1 MIKLTFKNGLF
12 LGRSSFNSRNV
23 FQNSG
28 FRFSTESKM
37 WYTKSSKIAWSLRE
51 HADEYALR
59 ELSRQFIIYSPW
71 AHAIPYPKEL
81 TPYPFQIQAA
91 CYALARNRSY
101 LGMDPGCISGDAI
114 IKVNRGGC
122 SRKMKLK
129 DLFAKFHGQVTCGRS
144 WDLKIPTRTA
154 SVNAKGE
161 LRLNTIIDVI
171 DNGMRFILEIKART
185 SSGKS
190 YTLKCTP
197 DHEILTPHGWVA
209 ASKLNVNSIIKTNG
223 KKFCEVCKTHTRH
236 VEYQYAKYKGQ
247 CLPCVKSSRP
257 PTTSIDKDGYR
268 IVYGGMYHHPRCT
281 KGFVY
286 EHVLAFEAKTNHL
299 TLDQWIAKIRRN
311 EIEGCFTVPKSKVI
325 HHINEVKA
333 DNSFSNLEML
343 DVIDHARHHGD
354 VNQIPHMVVEDARI
368 TSIKPVGLARVF
380 DIVMADPHRNFVAD
394 GVVVHNCGK
403 TPTAIMIANALLKAN
418 VIERVLYVCPPFL
431 MTNVSAELERWS
443 TFDLNLARY
452 SNDKTKPIPY
462 AQNVVLFPDSLFSIE
477 KRTGK
482 VDVRIQN
489 FLNNWLMLS
498 RGLIIIDEAHRF
510 KNERT
515 QRSLALYKGVL
526 PHFARAVFMSG
537 TPMPNSPIELYPVLS
552 NAAPETI
559 DFKTRFEYGLK
570 YCGAHK
576 TQFGWKFDG
585 ATNQGE
591 LTKNVRAKFLLR
603 IKKRDVLTELP
614 PKTEAVVFLDANYP
628 AKLAELEAEV
638 LRKYSPRDLMHSQLG
653 DEHVA
658 TYRRELGFIKAPKA
672 AEFIRGVLE
681 DSGES
686 LLVFAHHKE
695 VVEYL
700 KEELRHY
707 DPLVIAGYVP
717 TEERARRAELFQK
730 SNKHRVL
737 ILNIQAGGIGFNLTK
752 ASRVIFVEYSWV
764 PAENEQAIDRA
775 HRIGQTENVFAQYLV
790 YRHSLDAKMMLSVLH
805 KQKVT
810 GKL

>member
-1 MIKLTFKNGLF
+1 VIKLTFKNGLF
-12 LGRSSFNSRNV
+12 LGRSSFGSRNV

-37 WYTKSSKIAWSLRE
+37 WYTKSSKIAWGLRE

-59 ELSRQFIIYSPW
+59 ELSRNFIIYSPW

-81 TPYPFQIQAA
+81 TPYPFQTQAA

-101 LGMDPGCISGDAI
+101 LGMDPG
-114 IKVNRGGC
+114 
-122 SRKMKLK
+122 
-129 DLFAKFHGQVTCGRS
+129 T
-144 WDLKIPTRTA
+144 
-154 SVNAKGE
+154 
-161 LRLNTIIDVI
+161 
-171 DNGMRFILEIKART
+171 
-185 SSGKS
+185 
-190 YTLKCTP
+190 
-197 DHEILTPHGWVA
+197 
-209 ASKLNVNSIIKTNG
+209 
-223 KKFCEVCKTHTRH
+223 
-236 VEYQYAKYKGQ
+236 
-247 CLPCVKSSRP
+247 
-257 PTTSIDKDGYR
+257 
-268 IVYGGMYHHPRCT
+268 
-281 KGFVY
+281 
-286 EHVLAFEAKTNHL
+286 
-299 TLDQWIAKIRRN
+299 
-311 EIEGCFTVPKSKVI
+311 
-325 HHINEVKA
+325 
-333 DNSFSNLEML
+333 
-343 DVIDHARHHGD
+343 
-354 VNQIPHMVVEDARI
+354 
-368 TSIKPVGLARVF
+368 
-380 DIVMADPHRNFVAD
+380 
-394 GVVVHNCGK
+394 GK
-403 TPTAIMIANALLKAN
+403 TPTAIMIANALLQAN
-418 VIERVLYVCPPFL
+418 VIDRVLYVCPPFL

-462 AQNVVLFPDSLFSIE
+462 AQNVVLFPDSLLSMD
-477 KRTGK
+477 KRTK
-482 VDVRIQN
+482 DIDTRIRN
-489 FLNNWLMLS
+489 FLNNWLMLA

-552 NAAPETI
+552 SAAPETI

-591 LTKNVRAKFLLR
+591 LTKNVREKFLLR

-628 AKLAELEAEV
+628 AKLAELEVEV

-658 TYRRELGFIKAPKA
+658 TYRRELGFIKTPKA

-695 VVEYL
+695 VVESL

-707 DPLVIAGYVP
+707 EPLVIAGYVP